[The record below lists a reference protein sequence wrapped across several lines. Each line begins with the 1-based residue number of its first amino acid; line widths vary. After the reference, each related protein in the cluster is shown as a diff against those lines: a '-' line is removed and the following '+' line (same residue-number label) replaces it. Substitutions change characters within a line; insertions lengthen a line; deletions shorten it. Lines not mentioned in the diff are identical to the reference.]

1 MNACGALLA
10 LRSLSLLMEIT
21 KVPTTPTNDEL
32 TVYQVSRSTR
42 MRVMKSSNVKRS
54 IVIDGHSTS
63 VASKMPSGTALKKIA
78 HARRMSLPKM
88 VTEINEARQHGN
100 LSSAIRLL
108 VLDQALNHGKKRGVK
123 K

>member
-10 LRSLSLLMEIT
+10 SRSFSLLMEIT
-21 KVPTTPTNDEL
+21 KVPTPPNNDEL
-32 TVYQVSRSTR
+32 TVYQVSRSTQ

-63 VASKMPSGTALKKIA
+63 VILEDAFWNGLKKIA

-88 VTEINEARQHGN
+88 VHR
-100 LSSAIRLL
+100 
-108 VLDQALNHGKKRGVK
+108 DQ
-123 K
+123 